1 MGFTKRIISLE
12 TVFILYSCNLFCF
25 RVFDFL
31 PNNWCFFLLVGL
43 FILILE
49 TGSYHIILAD
59 LQLVL

>member
-12 TVFILYSCNLFCF
+12 TAFILYSCNLFCF
-25 RVFDFL
+25 KVFYFSL
-31 PNNWCFFLLVGL
+31 IIGFFLLVGL

>member
-25 RVFDFL
+25 RVFDFYL
-31 PNNWCFFLLVGL
+31 IIGIFLLVGL